1 MKELKI
7 RLKHHLPKD
16 VQESGKEFQDV
27 FDALVLGKKI
37 SLGDYR
43 FLTEALLDIHT
54 EAVMIIEKYQTK
66 IKEILGNIDFKSK
79 NIKKDTDKVSEV
91 RCNCDEIEPDINID
105 VSDIVEK
112 HTLQL
117 QEKFSKI
124 GSHNLKAAQVV
135 KPKTN

>member
-1 MKELKI
+1 MMSISQCTWLSEISATFKI
-7 RLKHHLPKD
+7 C
-16 VQESGKEFQDV
+16 
-27 FDALVLGKKI
+27 
-37 SLGDYR
+37 
-43 FLTEALLDIHT
+43 
-54 EAVMIIEKYQTK
+54 
-66 IKEILGNIDFKSK
+66 ILFTGNIDFKSK

-91 RCNCDEIEPDINID
+91 RYNCDEIEPDIDID